1 MLQKINF
8 KITIHA
14 PKETVWSVLWG
25 DTSYRKWTSV
35 FSEGSHAVSNWQ
47 EGSKVL
53 FLDGNGSGM
62 FSKIYKN
69 IPNTFMGFEHLGIV
83 KDGVE
88 QPLDEK
94 TKAWAGAKEDYS
106 LTEKNEVTHLEVS
119 MDSDNEFE
127 NYFKNTFPKAL
138 EIVKQLSEK
147 SI

>member
-8 KITIHA
+8 EITIHA
-14 PKETVWSVLWG
+14 PKETVWSVLWE
-25 DTSYRKWTSV
+25 DTSYREWTKV
-35 FSEGSHAVSNWQ
+35 FSEGSHAVSSWQ
-47 EGSKVL
+47 EGSNVL

-83 KDGVE
+83 KDTIE

-94 TKAWAGAKEDYS
+94 TKVWSGAKEDYS
-106 LTEKNEVTHLEVS
+106 LTEKNGVTYLEVS
-119 MDSDNEFE
+119 MDSDKEFE

>member
-14 PKETVWSVLWG
+14 PKETVWSVLWE
-25 DTSYRKWTSV
+25 DTSYRKWTKV
-35 FSEGSHAVSNWQ
+35 FSEGSHAVSDWQ

-53 FLDGNGSGM
+53 FLDGNGHGM
-62 FSKIYKN
+62 FSKIYKKV
-69 IPNTFMGFEHLGIV
+69 PHTFMGFEHLGIV
-83 KDGVE
+83 KDAIE

-94 TKAWAGAKEDYS
+94 AKAWSGAKEDYS
-106 LTEKNEVTHLEVS
+106 LTEKNGITHLEVS
-119 MDSDNEFE
+119 MDSDKEFE

>member
-8 KITIHA
+8 EITIQA

-25 DTSYRKWTSV
+25 DTSYREWTKV

-47 EGSKVL
+47 EGSNVL

-62 FSKIYKN
+62 FSQIYKCILN
-69 IPNTFMGFEHLGIV
+69 EFMGFEHLGIV
-83 KDGVE
+83 KDAIE

-94 TKAWAGAKEDYS
+94 TKVWSGAKEDYS
-106 LTEKNEVTHLEVS
+106 LTEKKGVTHLEVS
-119 MDSDNEFE
+119 MDSDKEFE
-127 NYFKNTFPKAL
+127 NYFKKTFPKAL

>member
-14 PKETVWSVLWG
+14 PKETVWSVLWE
-25 DTSYRKWTSV
+25 DTSYRKWTKV
-35 FSEGSHAVSNWQ
+35 FSEGSHAVSDWQ
-47 EGSKVL
+47 EGSNVL
-53 FLDGNGSGM
+53 FLDGNGCGM
-62 FSKIYKN
+62 FSKIYKS

-83 KDGVE
+83 KDAIE

-94 TKAWAGAKEDYS
+94 TKAWSGAKEAYS
-106 LTEKNEVTHLEVS
+106 LTEKNGVTYLEVS
-119 MDSDNEFE
+119 MDSDKEFE
-127 NYFKNTFPKAL
+127 NYFKTTFPKAL